1 MTKPKRINLS
11 LKEELERI
19 KSAGIKTPQENNMI
33 DADEISESL
42 ECRINNVLGLINS
55 TKRKHTNMT
64 YFIMYDIENN
74 KVRRLISKYLIKEG
88 CTRIQR
94 SIFLAD
100 SPKEK
105 YEEIKQA
112 LTDVQSFY
120 ENHDSILVVPIS
132 TEYISAMKVIGQSI
146 NIDLI
151 LKNKNTLFF

>member
-11 LKEELERI
+11 LKEELERS

-42 ECRINNVLGLINS
+42 ECRINNVLGLIN
-55 TKRKHTNMT
+55 
-64 YFIMYDIENN
+64 
-74 KVRRLISKYLIKEG
+74 
-88 CTRIQR
+88 
-94 SIFLAD
+94 